1 MSAVAIVDARV
12 LTMDDERR
20 DLERATVLV
29 EDGEIVAVGSNVE
42 IPVGSRVIEVSSTSL
57 MLAVMISLAV
67 GIDYALFIVSRHRD
81 QLSQGLD
88 PEESAA
94 RAVATATPCAAKKAS
109 R

>member
-42 IPVGSRVIEVSSTSL
+42 IPVGSRGIE
-57 MLAVMISLAV
+57 AAGRAHIC
-67 GIDYALFIVSRHRD
+67 
-81 QLSQGLD
+81 
-88 PEESAA
+88 PEL
-94 RAVATATPCAAKKAS
+94 
-109 R
+109 